1 MTRGQA
7 TVRNLPH
14 PDDRPATVRDVRRLI
29 TDALN
34 TLASE
39 QREREQRHL
48 DQACAQIAASAVAAV
63 RGQIVE
69 VVDRAAPR
77 ALSIPQVAEKLSVS
91 PATVKHMI
99 KCDGLPTVKV
109 TTKRELISLVALD
122 AWLAGRS

>member
-1 MTRGQA
+1 MTPR
-7 TVRNLPH
+7 TNVRRLPD

-29 TDALN
+29 ADALN

-77 ALSIPQVAEKLSVS
+77 ALSIPEVAEKLSVS

>member
-14 PDDRPATVRDVRRLI
+14 PDDRPATVRDLREAV
-29 TDALN
+29 TAALN
-34 TLASE
+34 TLAGE
-39 QREREQRHL
+39 QRERAQRHL
-48 DQACAQIAASAVAAV
+48 DRAVTEVRDAATRAVHDS
-63 RGQIVE
+63 IVD

-122 AWLAGRS
+122 SWLAGRS